1 MLDFVEVPVHR
12 NYMAGVDGN
21 RTHRGLIRPTT
32 GFEVQERHQAASY
45 PHVIEEAVSCHDLLY
60 QEKCQKTRLL
70 SCRLPQPAWKATLLC
85 MLGSRPAMRSFAAH
99 KAEPYCPL
107 HGISCN
113 LPSITLN
120 SCIITEKSSRE
131 VLP

>member
-1 MLDFVEVPVHR
+1 
-12 NYMAGVDGN
+12 
-21 RTHRGLIRPTT
+21 T

-60 QEKCQKTRLL
+60 QEKCQKTR
-70 SCRLPQPAWKATLLC
+70 PAWRQMKRVPSL
-85 MLGSRPAMRSFAAH
+85 RPATGSFAGV
-99 KAEPYCPL
+99 KAKPYCPFQVYHEIL
-107 HGISCN
+107 A
-113 LPSITLN
+113 PVTLN